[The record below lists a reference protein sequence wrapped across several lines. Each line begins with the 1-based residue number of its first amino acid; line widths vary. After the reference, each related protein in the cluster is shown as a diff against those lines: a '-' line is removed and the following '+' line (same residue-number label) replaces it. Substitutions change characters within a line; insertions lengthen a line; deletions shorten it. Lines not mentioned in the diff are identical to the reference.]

1 MYLLFKLG
9 ARSLA
14 LLPGRNK
21 VLGWI
26 KQGGGLDWA
35 SGCCVCHL
43 RYRASSAFSPSRISA
58 LSPNAHKY
66 LYTLFQFCH
75 LENFLLIM

>member
-26 KQGGGLDWA
+26 KQGGGPDSACGPSVRHLCLKPCCCLQLQA
-35 SGCCVCHL
+35 PIGLLCLCRFAFSGCL
-43 RYRASSAFSPSRISA
+43 M
-58 LSPNAHKY
+58 LSEVK
-66 LYTLFQFCH
+66 
-75 LENFLLIM
+75 